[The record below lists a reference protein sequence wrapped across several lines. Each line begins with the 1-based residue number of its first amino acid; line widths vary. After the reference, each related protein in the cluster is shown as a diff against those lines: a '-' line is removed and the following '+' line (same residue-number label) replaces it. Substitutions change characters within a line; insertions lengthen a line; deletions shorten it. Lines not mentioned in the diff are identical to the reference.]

1 MDIIII
7 LSLVLFVILIFSG
20 IPLPV
25 SSLGTTIFLVILKG
39 YNPNFLFSAGFFK
52 LNSVTLLAMPFFVA
66 AGYIIAGGSIASRL
80 VNFINVLVGRIKG
93 GLGVVAIFVCLI
105 FGAVSGAAASS
116 IIAIGTIM
124 IPQMEKQ
131 GYPRG
136 YSTALISSASVLSTM
151 IPPSLAM
158 IIFAFITGNSV
169 AACFLATVGPAIL
182 VSILFSVANI
192 IMVRNIPTIVAS
204 PKVSIKEIVKDF
216 GIQGRKAV
224 LAFLF
229 PVIIL
234 GGIYGGIMTPTEAA
248 AVAVL
253 YAIILSVFIYR
264 EMSFGKMMLLLRSSA
279 CASGTMMIMLFF
291 TAMLTRLYTM
301 EQVPQQMSSFLFS
314 ISSNKIILMLL
325 INLILIA
332 TGMIVDEFTG
342 ILLVSPIL
350 YPFILKLGINPIHF
364 AAIMGVNLGMGM
376 MTPPMAGMMYIGAR
390 VGKVTIDK
398 MFKTSMILIFFC
410 SIPVLIVT
418 TFWPP
423 LSLFIPRLLGF
434 VR

>member
-25 SSLGTTIFLVILKG
+25 SSLGATIFLVILKG
-39 YNPNFLFSAGFFK
+39 YNPNFLFSAGFFS

-80 VNFINVLVGRIKG
+80 VNFINVFVGRIKG
-93 GLGVVAIFVCLI
+93 GLGVVAVFVCLI

-182 VSILFSVANI
+182 ISIFFSVANI
-192 IMVRNIPTIVAS
+192 IMVRNIPTIVTP
-204 PKVSIKEIVKDF
+204 PKASIKEIVKDF

-224 LAFLF
+224 LAFSL

-248 AVAVL
+248 AFAVL

-291 TAMLTRLYTM
+291 AAMLTRLYTM

-325 INLILIA
+325 INLLLIA

-342 ILLVSPIL
+342 ILLVTPIL

-364 AAIMGVNLGMGM
+364 AAIIGVNLGMGM